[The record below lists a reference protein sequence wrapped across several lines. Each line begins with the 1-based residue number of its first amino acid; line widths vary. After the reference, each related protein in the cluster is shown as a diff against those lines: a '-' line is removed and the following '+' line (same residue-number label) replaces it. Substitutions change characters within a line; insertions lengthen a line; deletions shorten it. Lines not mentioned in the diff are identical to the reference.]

1 MTLLR
6 HNQPLEMDRRRQ
18 VLLAGSAAQWRR
30 SAPLMSVDAALNIAE
45 ILYDSCAVR
54 FCYVRVLSDA
64 PGL

>member
-1 MTLLR
+1 
-6 HNQPLEMDRRRQ
+6 MDRRRQ